1 MDDRWFRLGDH
12 GRYHAIQKL
21 LNSTVAGIVRFRKFT
36 FTLRSFLIL
45 ITLGCV
51 FVGYRFSARHDALA
65 SIAAIE
71 NEGGRILYVWQ
82 YPKYVSVK
90 RSTGPR
96 LEYVLKKADGKWR
109 KRYKESVDYSIRE
122 LRIAS
127 KAGLSLGSLR

>member
-1 MDDRWFRLGDH
+1 M
-12 GRYHAIQKL
+12 
-21 LNSTVAGIVRFRKFT
+21 RFRKFT

-51 FVGYRFSARHDALA
+51 FAGYRFSARHDALT

-71 NEGGRILYVWQ
+71 NEGGRILYAWQ
-82 YPKYVSVK
+82 NPKYASVK

-96 LEYVLKKADGKWR
+96 LEYVLKKSDGKWH

-127 KAGLSLGSLR
+127 MPDLSLGSLR